1 MIKSNI
7 PVLHN
12 LYKVI
17 CTYQLPW
24 CVAGTI
30 SVGCRSTGKW
40 TTADAWIIFK
50 VYDCEK
56 RKYWK
61 GKRKHKEERKNRI
74 YVFYKKCGPKLIFFI
89 EKKIRMTFFDIENW
103 LWKSKI
109 HDFWRHLAFWRY
121 SLIFLENEACVNCGT
136 HKRHNPNLVSTTYFD
151 PPSISISCNFYLTQ
165 FFFQPK
171 CAIFLSKGQ

>member
-1 MIKSNI
+1 MQVRFGLKVVLEFWVGGIWLKWPFDLIKSNI

-74 YVFYKKCGPKLIFFI
+74 YVFYKKCGPKLIFFNDL
-89 EKKIRMTFFDIENW
+89 KKYIPIFFDIENW
-103 LWKSKI
+103 LWKS
-109 HDFWRHLAFWRY
+109 DFWTFWQ
-121 SLIFLENEACVNCGT
+121 LTF
-136 HKRHNPNLVSTTYFD
+136 NPTLKIQSFPLGMFILRQKYF
-151 PPSISISCNFYLTQ
+151 
-165 FFFQPK
+165 
-171 CAIFLSKGQ
+171 